1 MGGCVVW
8 PPHEELW
15 KASPPQQ
22 NQPGL
27 STQLRIQSK
36 GFPLMGEKDGLGQME
51 GCQASGRNGVQTE
64 AGEKR
69 EVRDEGERM
78 LRRSKVLNGA
88 REKAVKPEIR
98 N

>member
-1 MGGCVVW
+1 MDLGRW
-8 PPHEELW
+8 RDA
-15 KASPPQQ
+15 KQA
-22 NQPGL
+22 
-27 STQLRIQSK
+27 
-36 GFPLMGEKDGLGQME
+36 GEMVFRQ
-51 GCQASGRNGVQTE
+51 